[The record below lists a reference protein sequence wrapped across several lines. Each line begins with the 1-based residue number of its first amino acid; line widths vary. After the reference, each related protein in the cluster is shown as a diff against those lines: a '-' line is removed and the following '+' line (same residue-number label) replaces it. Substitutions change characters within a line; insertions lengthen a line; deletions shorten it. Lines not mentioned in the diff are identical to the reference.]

1 MPKGRVRRADGA
13 APAGNASRL
22 ETFIAEGVAGLPK
35 PKRVP
40 KKRVMRLE
48 RQLAGATKTE
58 VQRVRKLERAHRR
71 RQRLETAVDA
81 ARMAKSSRLL
91 WKAAAKKAASA
102 SKAKGLAKTAKTARA
117 KVQVKPPAKA
127 AAPTAAPPAAKTPT
141 PTPTRTATSKTT
153 ARTAAT
159 RTPAR
164 PAAPRTTTRTAAA
177 KRNPPSPEV
186 QA

>member
-22 ETFIAEGVAGLPK
+22 ETFIAEGVVGLAK

-102 SKAKGLAKTAKTARA
+102 SKAKGLAKTARA

-127 AAPTAAPPAAKTPT
+127 AAPTAAKTPT

>member
-13 APAGNASRL
+13 APAANAARL
-22 ETFIAEGVAGLPK
+22 ETFIAEGVVGLAK

-71 RQRLETAVDA
+71 RQRLEAAVDA
-81 ARMAKSSRLL
+81 ARMAKSTRLL
-91 WKAAAKKAASA
+91 WKTAVKKAASA
-102 SKAKGLAKTAKTARA
+102 SKAKGLAKTARA
-117 KVQVKPPAKA
+117 KAQVKPPAKA
-127 AAPTAAPPAAKTPT
+127 AAPTAAPTGPKTPT
-141 PTPTRTATSKTT
+141 PTRAATSKTT
-153 ARTAAT
+153 ARTVAA
-159 RTPAR
+159 RTPTR
-164 PAAPRTTTRTAAA
+164 PTAPRTTTRTAAA
-177 KRNPPSPEV
+177 KRNPPSPKV

>member
-102 SKAKGLAKTAKTARA
+102 SKAKGLAKTARA
-117 KVQVKPPAKA
+117 KAQVKPPAKA
-127 AAPTAAPPAAKTPT
+127 AAPTAAPTAAKTPT